1 MREEAVQAGAAPVSR
16 TLMILAVITAEKGV
30 GLLCECAPNLSD
42 QERKLAVA
50 EIERWIKLPIG

>member
-1 MREEAVQAGAAPVSR
+1 MV
-16 TLMILAVITAEKGV
+16 LAVITAEKGV

-42 QERKLAVA
+42 QERKSAVE

>member
-1 MREEAVQAGAAPVSR
+1 MREEAVQAGVLPVSK

-30 GLLCECAPNLSD
+30 GLLCECAPNLSA
-42 QERKLAVA
+42 QERKDAVK